1 MRYFDVYHRHFEQY
15 RGKPV
20 GVVEFG
26 VSQGSSLQMW
36 RDISGNQATLYGID
50 IDERC
55 ADLGGPGTHRP
66 GLRTGAGRRHL
77 A

>member
-36 RDISGNQATLYGID
+36 RDISET
-50 IDERC
+50 R
-55 ADLGGPGTHRP
+55 R
-66 GLRTGAGRRHL
+66 RSTGSI
-77 A
+77 